1 MNLKNLSAQNKN
13 HKEILKH
20 LNTKKISKIYKEFS
34 NSLMVKED
42 LAVAV
47 SGGPDSLA
55 LAYLAK
61 CYSIKNKI
69 AVKFFLVD
77 HKLRLES
84 TKEAVSVKKLLQKVG
99 ITCKVLNWKGKKP
112 SRNIQSLA
120 REARYSLLAKECKK
134 NNIKY
139 LLLGHHSNDLF
150 ENFLI
155 RVVRG
160 SGLNGLVSFN
170 KSVKYKDEDLNILRP
185 LLNLE
190 KNDLINISKIVF
202 KFFIKDPSNINEIYK
217 RTRIRTLLESLEK
230 EGLDLKKLKLTID
243 NLRDSD
249 KSIKFYV
256 KKNLKDNS
264 VHIKKK
270 DTCVL
275 NQNFFNQSHE
285 VVFRSLTF
293 VIQKIGKKYYPV
305 RGKSIS
311 GLIKRISLKT
321 FSKITLGGCF
331 VERVNKTILIS
342 RENTNKA
349 KVCSNLTLV

>member
-1 MNLKNLSAQNKN
+1 M
-13 HKEILKH
+13 
-20 LNTKKISKIYKEFS
+20 
-34 NSLMVKED
+34 
-42 LAVAV
+42 
-47 SGGPDSLA
+47 A

-69 AVKFFLVD
+69 TAKFFLVD
-77 HKLRLES
+77 HNLRPES
-84 TKEAVSVKKLLQKVG
+84 TKEAVSVKKILQKIG
-99 ITCKVLNWKGKKP
+99 IKCKVLSWKGKKP

-134 NNIKY
+134 NNIKH

-170 KSVKYKDEDLNILRP
+170 KSVKYKNEDLNILRP

-256 KKNLKDNS
+256 RKNLEDNS
-264 VHIKKK
+264 VHIKTKG
-270 DTCVL
+270 TCIL
-275 NQNFFNQSHE
+275 NHGFFDQSHE

-293 VIQKIGKKYYPV
+293 VIQKIGRKYYSV
-305 RGKSIS
+305 RGKSINE
-311 GLIKRISLKT
+311 LIKQITLKKL
-321 FSKITLGGCF
+321 SKITLGGCF
-331 VERVNKTILIS
+331 VESANETILIS
-342 RENTNKA
+342 RENTNKV
-349 KVCSNLTLV
+349 KVL

>member
-1 MNLKNLSAQNKN
+1 MNQKSLSAQNKT
-13 HKEILKH
+13 HKQILSFLK
-20 LNTKKISKIYKEFS
+20 NQKISKVYSEFS
-34 NSLMVKED
+34 TFLNTREN

-61 CYSIKNKI
+61 CYSIKNKTT
-69 AVKFFLVD
+69 VKFFLID
-77 HKLRLES
+77 HKLRPES
-84 TKEAVSVKKLLQKVG
+84 TKEAASVKKILQK
-99 ITCKVLNWKGKKP
+99 IDIKCKVLSWKGKKP

-120 REARYSLLAKECKK
+120 RDARYSLLAKECKK
-134 NNIKY
+134 NNIKH
-139 LLLGHHSNDLF
+139 LLLGHHANDLF

-170 KSVKYKDEDLNILRP
+170 KSVKYKNEDLNILRP

-256 KKNLKDNS
+256 RKNLEDNS
-264 VHIKKK
+264 VHIKTKG
-270 DTCVL
+270 TCIL
-275 NQNFFNQSHE
+275 NHDFFDQSHE

-293 VIQKIGKKYYPV
+293 VIQKIGRKYYPV
-305 RGKSIS
+305 RGKSINE
-311 GLIKRISLKT
+311 LINQITLKKL
-321 FSKITLGGCF
+321 SKTTLGGCF
-331 VERVNKTILIS
+331 VESVNETILIS
-342 RENTNKA
+342 RENTNKV
-349 KVCSNLTLV
+349 KVL

>member
-1 MNLKNLSAQNKN
+1 MNQKSLSVQNKTHKQILSFLKNR
-13 HKEILKH
+13 
-20 LNTKKISKIYKEFS
+20 KISKVYSEFVS
-34 NSLMVKED
+34 SLNAREN

-69 AVKFFLVD
+69 TVKFFLVD

-84 TKEAVSVKKLLQKVG
+84 TKEAASVKKILQKFD
-99 ITCKVLNWKGKKP
+99 ITCKVLSWKGKKP
-112 SRNIQSLA
+112 TRNIQSLA
-120 REARYSLLAKECKK
+120 REVRYSLLAKECKK
-134 NNIKY
+134 NNIKH

-170 KSVKYKDEDLNILRP
+170 KSVKYKNEELNILRP

-190 KNDLINISKIVF
+190 KNDLIDISKIVF
-202 KFFIKDPSNINEIYK
+202 KFFIKDPSNINETYK

-264 VHIKKK
+264 VNFKKK
-270 DTCVL
+270 DTCIL
-275 NQNFFNQSHE
+275 NRNFFDQSHE

-293 VIQKIGKKYYPV
+293 IIQKIGKKYYPV
-305 RGKSIS
+305 RGKSINA
-311 GLIKRISLKT
+311 LINRITFKT

-331 VERVNKTILIS
+331 VESVNETILIS
-342 RENTNKA
+342 RENPNKV
-349 KVCSNLTLV
+349 KVL

>member
-1 MNLKNLSAQNKN
+1 MNQKSLSVQNKTHKQILSFLKNR
-13 HKEILKH
+13 
-20 LNTKKISKIYKEFS
+20 KISKVYSEFVS
-34 NSLMVKED
+34 SLNAREN

-69 AVKFFLVD
+69 TVKFFLVD
-77 HKLRLES
+77 HKLRGES
-84 TKEAVSVKKLLQKVG
+84 TKEAISVKKLLQKVG
-99 ITCKVLNWKGKKP
+99 ITCKILSWKGKKP

-120 REARYSLLAKECKK
+120 REARYSLLAKECNK

-170 KSVKYKDEDLNILRP
+170 KCAKYKDEDLNILRP

-202 KFFIKDPSNINEIYK
+202 KFFIKDPSNTNEIYK
-217 RTRIRTLLESLEK
+217 RTRIRTLLESLER

-264 VHIKKK
+264 VHIKTK
-270 DTCVL
+270 DTCIL
-275 NQNFFNQSHE
+275 NHNFFDQSHE

-293 VIQKIGKKYYPV
+293 IIQKIGKKYYPA
-305 RGKSIS
+305 RGKSINE
-311 GLIKRISLKT
+311 LINRITLKT

-331 VERVNKTILIS
+331 VESFNETILIS
-342 RENTNKA
+342 RENANKTKA
-349 KVCSNLTLV
+349 L